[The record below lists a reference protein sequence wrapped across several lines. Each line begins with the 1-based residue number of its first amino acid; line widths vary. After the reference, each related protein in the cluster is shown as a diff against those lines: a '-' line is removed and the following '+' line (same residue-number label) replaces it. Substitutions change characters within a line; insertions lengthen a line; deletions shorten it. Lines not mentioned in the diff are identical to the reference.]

1 MQKTIKR
8 TLSAL
13 LCLCLVLSLFAGL
26 GFTADAATSKNT
38 GVRHETCAALS
49 EQALDYYT
57 GEYDWDTLSLLDG
70 VETDSSLAAMDG
82 ELYNALNELMSDT
95 MTNSVTYKNLIN
107 YWTSTDASANGGQ
120 ILFYSDVEST
130 SNVNREH
137 VWPKSRASFY
147 QKNGGSDLHH
157 LRPTNSNVNSTR
169 SNYTMGDVVGVYSGY
184 KTYQYDGKN
193 VLYYLPSADIVE
205 VNDNIKG
212 DVARILLYVY
222 VRWEQPNLCENV
234 ASGNL
239 PAFDS
244 DDSANNGLA
253 VIKNLDTLLEWCAED
268 PVDTWE
274 MSRND
279 CIENIQGNRNVFI
292 DYPEYAWLIFG
303 REVPADLVTPSGE
316 GGNMTSYEI
325 SAVSDDIS
333 HGLVTVDGYK
343 VTAIPAD
350 GYVVKSAEV
359 IPSTAATITRDG
371 NVFRLSNVT
380 ADCTV
385 KVCFERAATI
395 TVSFSAPET
404 IAPISV
410 QQGKSITLP
419 DCTATVEGYSFVGWT
434 TSEITAETDV
444 KPTVYAAGAEF
455 TPLND
460 TTLYALYSRTE
471 QSGTVGGNAT
481 LVTASPDDWSGTYVI
496 AVTTKSGDVMMS
508 NVAGSGTYL
517 TPDSAIVSGDTV
529 TNAAERNY
537 FTLEKYGDY
546 YAIKS
551 SDGKYVKSGGVKSL
565 SMGTEFSADN
575 SAYLWS
581 VSTDGIAH
589 SNSANGSLRYNA
601 SSPRFTTYLDSSN
614 QMDVS
619 LYLLGK
625 ASTDYYLTVG
635 ETTTPDPDPT
645 PTPTPTPDPDPTP
658 TPTPDPDPTPTP
670 TPDPTPT
677 PTPTPTPD
685 PDPTPLANPFTD
697 VKDTAVYYDAV
708 LWAYYHEPQIT
719 KGVTDTEFM
728 PDDSCVRGQVVTFL
742 WRASGCPE
750 PKGDCPF
757 TDVSENSVYYKAII
771 WAAEQ
776 GITTG
781 FYDGTF
787 RPNDPVSRAQFVTF
801 LWRAEGKPDTSLTKN
816 IFNDV
821 SEKSPYYPAIL
832 WAYENGVTQGY
843 GGNLFKP
850 DMTCTRWHVVL
861 FMQRC
866 LDK

>member
-13 LCLCLVLSLFAGL
+13 LCLCLVLSLFCGL

-38 GVRHETCAALS
+38 GVRHEVCTELS

-70 VETDSSLAAMDG
+70 VETNSSLAAMDG

-120 ILFYSDVEST
+120 ILFYSDAEST

-157 LRPTNSNVNSTR
+157 LRPANSNVNSTR
-169 SNYTMGDVVGVYSGY
+169 SNYTMGDVVGVYSDY

-316 GGNMTSYEI
+316 GGNMTNYEI

-350 GYVVKSAEV
+350 GYTVKSAEV

-385 KVCFERAATI
+385 KVYFERAATI

-404 IAPISV
+404 IAPISTL
-410 QQGKSITLP
+410 QGKSVTLP
-419 DCTATVEGYSFVGWT
+419 DCTAAVEGYSFVGWT

-444 KPTVYAAGAEF
+444 EPTVYASGTEF

-460 TTLYALYSRTE
+460 TTLYALYMRTE
-471 QSGTVGGNAT
+471 QGDSVGGEAT
-481 LVTASPDDWSGTYVI
+481 LVTVAPDDWSGTYVI
-496 AVTTKSGDVMMS
+496 GLETAKRNVMMS
-508 NVAGSGTYL
+508 NVAGSNGTYL
-517 TPDSAIVSGDTV
+517 VYNDANISADRI
-529 TNAAERNY
+529 TNATDANY
-537 FTLEKYGDY
+537 FTLEKYGSY

-551 SDGKYVKSGGVKSL
+551 SDGRYLKCTAAKNISL
-565 SMGTEFSADN
+565 DNGFSESS

-581 VSTDGIAH
+581 ISTDGIAH

-658 TPTPDPDPTPTP
+658 TPTPTPD
-670 TPDPTPT
+670 PDPTPT
-677 PTPTPTPD
+677 PTPTP
-685 PDPTPLANPFTD
+685 LVNPFTD
-697 VKDTAVYYDAV
+697 VKETAVYYDAV

-742 WRASGCPE
+742 WRAAGCPE
-750 PKGDCPF
+750 PEGECPF
-757 TDVSENSVYYKAII
+757 DDVAENSVYRNAIT

-787 RPNDPVSRAQFVTF
+787 RPNEPVTRAQFVTF
-801 LWRAEGKPDTSLTKN
+801 LWRAEGKLDTTLTKN
-816 IFNDV
+816 VFVDV
-821 SEKSPYYPAIL
+821 SESSPYYPAIL
-832 WAYENGVTQGY
+832 WAYESGVTQGY
-843 GGNLFKP
+843 GGDLFKP
-850 DMTCTRWHVVL
+850 DMVCTRWHVVL
-861 FMQRC
+861 LMQRC
-866 LDK
+866 LDETL